1 MNTNI
6 IWNNKQSRRRFGWV
20 RLVALTVV
28 LVSTILG
35 SKGSAGHRAHLSDDL
50 LRLEAARSSQK
61 VRVIVHGSREALQ
74 ALALRQGVG
83 VLRWLNGGAVFSAN
97 GHDLARLAADNL
109 VDHLSG
115 DPIVQTSMSISNKST
130 GAAQTR
136 AGSPGLLG
144 IGAIPGVTG
153 KGIGIAIVDSGIA
166 LHSALKDSSL
176 KNKVVANVSFVTGD
190 PSTDDAYGHGT
201 HVAGIIAGQAGP
213 SVTNLYDGGI
223 APGAQLVNV
232 RVLGADGRGFTSDVI
247 AGIDWVIENRA
258 LYNIRV
264 MNLSLGH
271 PVGES
276 CVTDPL
282 CEAVA
287 RAVGAGIV
295 VVAAAGNDGRTENGQ
310 RILGGI
316 TSPGN
321 SPFAITVGALNTWG
335 TSDRSDDTV
344 TDYSSRG
351 PTKFDLTVK
360 PDLAA
365 PGNRIVSLEAN
376 HGYLADHYPVLHR
389 AGTGTNAY
397 MQLSGTSMAAPIVT
411 GAAALLLQGTPSLGT
426 AQVKIALQSGAT
438 FVRDGGLMGAGAG
451 SLNIWTSRKIA
462 ANGLSSLTTSLLGG
476 DGASGASYWDA
487 GSMSARLYN
496 GTGIRLLSLLDLLNV
511 WSNPSLLRFG
521 DLNLAGPVN
530 LLMTIP
536 PKPLMWGE
544 VAAWSSDDQ
553 IVWGTSMSDDN
564 GDQIVWGTSSDDDQ
578 IVWGTSTLTE
588 PHPR

>member
-1 MNTNI
+1 MNSNI
-6 IWNNKQSRRRFGWV
+6 VWNNDRRYQRIGWG

-28 LVSTILG
+28 LVATVLG
-35 SKGSAGHRAHLSDDL
+35 AKGSAGHRAHLSDDL
-50 LRLEAARSSQK
+50 LRLEAARSAK
-61 VRVIVHGSREALQ
+61 RVRVIVHGSRADLEAL
-74 ALALRQGVG
+74 ARRQGVG
-83 VLRWLNGGAVFSAN
+83 VVRWLDGGAVFSAN
-97 GHDLARLAADNL
+97 GNDLNRLAADEI
-109 VDHLSG
+109 VDHLSD
-115 DPIVQTSMSISNKST
+115 DPVVRTSMSISNKST
-130 GAAQTR
+130 AAAQTR

-144 IGAIPGVTG
+144 IGAVPAVTG
-153 KGIGIAIVDSGIA
+153 QGIGIAIVDSGIA
-166 LHSALKDSSL
+166 SHSALT
-176 KNKVVANVSFVTGD
+176 NKVVANVSFVTGD
-190 PSTDDAYGHGT
+190 SSTHDAYGHGT
-201 HVAGIIAGQAGP
+201 HVAGIIAGQSGP
-213 SVTNLYDGGI
+213 SVTSLYDGGI

-232 RVLGADGRGFTSDVI
+232 RVLDADGRGFTSDVI
-247 AGIDWVIENRA
+247 AGIDWVIANRA
-258 LYNIRV
+258 RYKIRV

-295 VVAAAGNDGRTENGQ
+295 VVASAGNDGRTAEGAP
-310 RILGGI
+310 ILGGI

-335 TSDRSDDTV
+335 TTDRSDDSV

-351 PTKFDLTVK
+351 PTRFDLAVK

-365 PGNRIVSLEAN
+365 PGNRIISLEAN

-389 AGTGTNAY
+389 AGSGTNAY

-411 GAAALLLQGTPSLGT
+411 GAVALLLQGNPNLSTS
-426 AQVKIALQSGAT
+426 QVKIALQSGAS

-451 SLNIWTSRKIA
+451 SLNIWASRKIA
-462 ANGLSSLTTSLLGG
+462 ANGLTSLTTSLLGAL
-476 DGASGASYWDA
+476 GASGASYWDA

-496 GTGIRLLSLLDLLNV
+496 GSGIRLLSILDLLNV

-536 PKPLMWGE
+536 AKPLMWGE

-553 IVWGTSMSDDN
+553 IVWGTSMWDDN

-578 IVWGTSTLTE
+578 IVWGTTTLTD
-588 PHPR
+588 PDPR

>member
-6 IWNNKQSRRRFGWV
+6 IWINKKTRRRLGWV
-20 RLVALTVV
+20 RLTALTVA

-50 LRLEAARSSQK
+50 LRLEAARSNQK
-61 VRVIVHGSREALQ
+61 VRVIAHGSREELQ

-83 VLRWLNGGAVFSAN
+83 IVRWLDGGAVFSAN
-97 GHDLARLAADNL
+97 GHDLARLAADSL
-109 VDHLSG
+109 VDHLSD
-115 DPIVQTSMSISNKST
+115 DPIVRPSMSVSNKST

-136 AGSPGLLG
+136 AGVAGLLG

-153 KGIGIAIVDSGIA
+153 QGIGIAIVDSGIA
-166 LHSALKDSSL
+166 NHSALT
-176 KNKVVANVSFVTGD
+176 NKVVANVSFVTGD
-190 PSTDDAYGHGT
+190 SSTDDAYGHGT
-201 HVAGIIAGQAGP
+201 HVAGIIAGLGGP
-213 SVTNLYDGGI
+213 SVTSLYDGGI

-232 RVLGADGRGFTSDVI
+232 RVIGADGGGYTSDVI

-258 LYNIRV
+258 RYKIRV

-276 CVTDPL
+276 CITDPL

-295 VVAAAGNDGRTENGQ
+295 VVVAAGNDGRTDSGAPV
-310 RILGGI
+310 LGGI
-316 TSPGN
+316 SSPGN

-335 TSDRSDDTV
+335 TADRSDDSV

-351 PTKFDLTVK
+351 PTKYDLAVK
-360 PDLAA
+360 PDLVA
-365 PGNRIVSLEAN
+365 PGNRIISLEAN
-376 HGYLADHYPVLHR
+376 HGYLGDHYPVLHR
-389 AGTGTNAY
+389 AGTGINAY
-397 MQLSGTSMAAPIVT
+397 MQLSGTSMAAPIVS
-411 GAAALLLQGTPSLGT
+411 GAVALLLQGTPSLT
-426 AQVKIALQSGAT
+426 TSQVKIALQTGAS
-438 FVRDGGLMGAGAG
+438 FVRDAGLMGAGAG
-451 SLNIWTSRKIA
+451 SLNIWASRKIA
-462 ANGLSSLTTSLLGG
+462 ANGLSAFTTTLLSGL
-476 DGASGASYWDA
+476 GASGATYWDA

-496 GTGIRLLSLLDLLNV
+496 GTGIRLLSILDLQNV
-511 WSNPSLLRFG
+511 WSNPSLLKFG

-553 IVWGTSMSDDN
+553 IVWGTSMWDDN

-578 IVWGTSTLTE
+578 IVWGTSTLTA
-588 PHPR
+588 PAPR

>member
-1 MNTNI
+1 MNRNI
-6 IWNNKQSRRRFGWV
+6 VWNNNRRPRTFGWPRV
-20 RLVALTVV
+20 FVLTAVLVATA
-28 LVSTILG
+28 LG

-50 LRLEAARSSQK
+50 LRLEAARSPQK
-61 VRVIVHGSREALQ
+61 VRVIVHGSREELQ

-83 VLRWLNGGAVFSAN
+83 IVRWLNGGAVFAAN
-97 GHDLARLAADNL
+97 GHDLARLAADDL
-109 VDHLSG
+109 IDHLSD
-115 DPIVQTSMSISNKST
+115 DPIVRTSMSISNKST
-130 GAAQTR
+130 GASQTR
-136 AGSPGLLG
+136 SGVAGLLG

-153 KGIGIAIVDSGIA
+153 QGIRVAIVDSGIA
-166 LHSALKDSSL
+166 RHSALTD
-176 KNKVVANVSFVTGD
+176 KVVANVSFVTGD
-190 PSTDDAYGHGT
+190 PSTDDTYGHGT
-201 HVAGIIAGQAGP
+201 HVAGIIAGQPGP
-213 SVTNLYDGGI
+213 AVSVTNLYDGGI
-223 APGAQLVNV
+223 APGAQLINV
-232 RVLGADGRGFTSDVI
+232 RVLGANGTGYTSDVI
-247 AGIDWVIENRA
+247 AGIDWVIANRA

-287 RAVGAGIV
+287 RAAGQGIV
-295 VVAAAGNDGRTENGQ
+295 VVASAGNDGRSPEGAP
-310 RILGGI
+310 ILGGI

-321 SPFAITVGALNTWG
+321 SPFAVTVGALNTWG
-335 TSDRSDDTV
+335 TTDRSDDSV

-351 PTKFDLTVK
+351 PTKFDLAVK

-365 PGNRIVSLEAN
+365 PGNRIISLEAN

-389 AGTGTNAY
+389 AGSGINAY
-397 MQLSGTSMAAPIVT
+397 MQLSGTSMAAPVVT
-411 GAAALLLQGTPSLGT
+411 GAVALLLQGNPNLGT
-426 AQVKIALQSGAT
+426 AQVKIALQSGST
-438 FVRDGGLMGAGAG
+438 FVRDGGLMAAGAG

-476 DGASGASYWDA
+476 LGPSGASYWDA
-487 GSMSARLYN
+487 GSMSARLYS
-496 GTGIRLLSLLDLLNV
+496 GTGIRLLSILDLLNV

-530 LLMTIP
+530 LLTAIP

-544 VAAWSSDDQ
+544 VAAWSNDDQ
-553 IVWGTSMSDDN
+553 IVWGTSMYDDN

-578 IVWGTSTLTE
+578 IVWGTSTLTD
-588 PHPR
+588 PDPR

>member
-1 MNTNI
+1 MNANI
-6 IWNNKQSRRRFGWV
+6 VWKSERPRGFTWTRV
-20 RLVALTVV
+20 VALTIALIATV
-28 LVSTILG
+28 LG

-50 LRLEAARSSQK
+50 LRLEAVRSAQK
-61 VRVIVHGSREALQ
+61 TRVIVHGSRTDIET
-74 ALALRQGVG
+74 LARRHGVG
-83 VLRWLNGGAVFSAN
+83 IVRWLSDGAVVAAN
-97 GHDLARLAADNL
+97 GNDLNRLAAD
-109 VDHLSG
+109 DFIQHLSG
-115 DPIVQTSMSISNKST
+115 DPIVRTAMSISNKST

-144 IGAIPGVTG
+144 VGAIPGVNG
-153 KGIGIAIVDSGIA
+153 QGVRIAIVDSGIA
-166 LHSALKDSSL
+166 QHSALID
-176 KNKVVANVSFVTGD
+176 KVVASVSFVTGD
-190 PSTDDAYGHGT
+190 SSTDDAYGHGT
-201 HVAGIIAGQAGP
+201 HVAGIIAGQPNPAK
-213 SVTNLYDGGI
+213 SVTSLYDGGI

-232 RVLGADGRGFTSDVI
+232 RVLGAQGTGYTSDVI
-247 AGIDWVIENRA
+247 AGIDWVIEHQA

-295 VVAAAGNDGRTENGQ
+295 VVASAGNDGRADNGAP
-310 RILGGI
+310 ILGGI

-335 TSDRSDDTV
+335 TTDRSDDTV

-351 PTKFDLTVK
+351 PTKFDLAVK

-365 PGNRIVSLEAN
+365 PGNRIISLEAN

-389 AGTGTNAY
+389 AGSGTNAY

-411 GAAALLLQGTPSLGT
+411 GAVALLLQGNPNLGT
-426 AQVKIALQSGAT
+426 AQVKMALQAGST

-451 SLNIWTSRKIA
+451 SLNIWASRKIA
-462 ANGLSSLTTSLLGG
+462 ANGLSALTASLLSGL
-476 DGASGASYWDA
+476 GASGATYWDA

-530 LLMTIP
+530 LLATIP

-553 IVWGTSMSDDN
+553 IIWGTSMWDDN
-564 GDQIVWGTSSDDDQ
+564 GDQIIWGTSSDDDQ
-578 IVWGTSTLTE
+578 IIWGTSTLTDSD
-588 PHPR
+588 PR